1 MHSCG
6 ISGNAVFKDR
16 LNRLDWFLA
25 DKFPDYAEIFD
36 QRIAISLPAYGMS
49 IQRLALYNKMRE
61 SDFACGKT
69 NLWYKYSQPVMD
81 QLTSVPTNELND
93 VSAALAW

>member
-1 MHSCG
+1 
-6 ISGNAVFKDR
+6 
-16 LNRLDWFLA
+16 
-25 DKFPDYAEIFD
+25 
-36 QRIAISLPAYGMS
+36 MS